1 MINLLLYVV
10 FLALIVYGDTLV
22 EALGPKNGG
31 GGGGVGTLLIS
42 AVWTCSIC
50 SGKLWLEL
58 RGCSAGWLACLL
70 DACLGRL

>member
-10 FLALIVYGDTLV
+10 FLALIVYGGTMV

-31 GGGGVGTLLIS
+31 GGGGTLLIS

-58 RGCSAGWLACLL
+58 RGCSAGLL
-70 DACLGRL
+70 RKALMMAA

>member
-10 FLALIVYGDTLV
+10 FLALIVYGGTMV

-31 GGGGVGTLLIS
+31 GSGGGGGTLLIS

-58 RGCSAGWLACLL
+58 RGCSAGLLA
-70 DACLGRL
+70 

>member
-10 FLALIVYGDTLV
+10 FLALIVYGGTV

-31 GGGGVGTLLIS
+31 GGGGTLLIS

-58 RGCSAGWLACLL
+58 RGCSAGLMLA
-70 DACLGRL
+70 

>member
-1 MINLLLYVV
+1 MMINLLLYVV
-10 FLALIVYGDTLV
+10 FLALIVYG

-31 GGGGVGTLLIS
+31 GGGGTLLIS

-58 RGCSAGWLACLL
+58 RGCSAGWLA
-70 DACLGRL
+70 

>member
-1 MINLLLYVV
+1 MMINLLLYVV
-10 FLALIVYGDTLV
+10 FLALIVYGGTV

-31 GGGGVGTLLIS
+31 GGGGTLLIS

-58 RGCSAGWLACLL
+58 RGCSAGWLA
-70 DACLGRL
+70 

>member
-1 MINLLLYVV
+1 MMINLLLYVV
-10 FLALIVYGDTLV
+10 FLALIVYGGTMV

-31 GGGGVGTLLIS
+31 GGGSGTLLIS

-58 RGCSAGWLACLL
+58 RGCSACLL
-70 DACLGRL
+70 RKALMMAA

>member
-10 FLALIVYGDTLV
+10 FLALIVYGGTV

-31 GGGGVGTLLIS
+31 GGGGTLLIS

-58 RGCSAGWLACLL
+58 RGCSAGWLA
-70 DACLGRL
+70 

>member
-10 FLALIVYGDTLV
+10 FLALIVYGGTV

-31 GGGGVGTLLIS
+31 GGGGGTLLIS

-58 RGCSAGWLACLL
+58 RGCSAGLMLA
-70 DACLGRL
+70 

>member
-1 MINLLLYVV
+1 MMINLLLYVV
-10 FLALIVYGDTLV
+10 FLALIVYGGTMV

-31 GGGGVGTLLIS
+31 GGTLLIS

-58 RGCSAGWLACLL
+58 RGCSAGLL
-70 DACLGRL
+70 RKALMMAA

>member
-1 MINLLLYVV
+1 MMINLLLYVV
-10 FLALIVYGDTLV
+10 FLALIVYGGTMV

-31 GGGGVGTLLIS
+31 GGGGGTLLIS

-58 RGCSAGWLACLL
+58 RGCSAGLL
-70 DACLGRL
+70 RKALMMAA

>member
-10 FLALIVYGDTLV
+10 FLALIVYGGTV

-31 GGGGVGTLLIS
+31 GTLLIS

-58 RGCSAGWLACLL
+58 RGCSAGLLA
-70 DACLGRL
+70 

>member
-1 MINLLLYVV
+1 MMINLLLYVV
-10 FLALIVYGDTLV
+10 FLALIVYGSTV

-31 GGGGVGTLLIS
+31 GGGGTLLIS

-58 RGCSAGWLACLL
+58 RGCSAGWLA
-70 DACLGRL
+70 

>member
-10 FLALIVYGDTLV
+10 FLALIVYGGTMV

-31 GGGGVGTLLIS
+31 GGGTLLIS

-58 RGCSAGWLACLL
+58 RGCSAGLMLA
-70 DACLGRL
+70 

>member
-1 MINLLLYVV
+1 MMINLLLYVV
-10 FLALIVYGDTLV
+10 FLALIVYGGTV

-31 GGGGVGTLLIS
+31 GGGTLLIS

-58 RGCSAGWLACLL
+58 RGCSAGLMLA
-70 DACLGRL
+70 

>member
-10 FLALIVYGDTLV
+10 FLALIVYG

-31 GGGGVGTLLIS
+31 GGTLLIS

-58 RGCSAGWLACLL
+58 RGCSAGWLA
-70 DACLGRL
+70 

>member
-10 FLALIVYGDTLV
+10 FLALIVYGGTV

-31 GGGGVGTLLIS
+31 GGGGTLLIS

-50 SGKLWLEL
+50 SGKVLLEL
-58 RGCSAGWLACLL
+58 RGCSAGLLA
-70 DACLGRL
+70 

>member
-10 FLALIVYGDTLV
+10 FLALIVYG

-31 GGGGVGTLLIS
+31 GGGTLLIS

-58 RGCSAGWLACLL
+58 RGCSAGWLA
-70 DACLGRL
+70 

>member
-1 MINLLLYVV
+1 MMINLLLYVV
-10 FLALIVYGDTLV
+10 FLALIVYGGTMV

-31 GGGGVGTLLIS
+31 GGGGSGTLLIS

-58 RGCSAGWLACLL
+58 RGCSAGLL
-70 DACLGRL
+70 RKALMMAA